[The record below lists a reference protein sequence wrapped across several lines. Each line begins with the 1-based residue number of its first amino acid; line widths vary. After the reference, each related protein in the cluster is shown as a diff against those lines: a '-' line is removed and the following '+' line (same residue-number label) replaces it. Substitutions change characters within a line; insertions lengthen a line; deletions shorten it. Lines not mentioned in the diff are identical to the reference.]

1 MRITIDGTDYT
12 KDVEGLDD
20 FTLTNQLNTSDS
32 STSVAISGTLTF
44 GGKAGDY
51 LHEKFFED
59 PKNSMGERV
68 SVNIYIEC
76 CGITDPIKFYMDHSS
91 VEECDCV
98 ITGTLIKDEDDS
110 ECRAI
115 LRDKIFWKDNGLLD
129 SIPFYDVPYCN
140 DETGFTKILVILYC
154 ILLPILVVL
163 EVIEGIINGIL
174 DVIDFLVFWK
184 NLNWEV
190 DIPSLDNYVDL
201 IHGCGRKHPSPLL
214 RDVLEYNVERCGLKF
229 DSNLLQI
236 GFYKNVLLLMA
247 GMEEGCEDCKYI
259 ENNLLNKTTTQLL
272 NDLKPV
278 WNAEYRIIDGVLYF
292 DQKRRIKEVLKQ
304 NILCNV
310 ESEYRQGNT
319 EESPCYEFETNPPA
333 YIRMQYTTDPIDLAG
348 NKRMDTYRLDD
359 KEPGNYSEIVEW
371 NDPPNEYQKGEQS
384 VIIPFSPPAFIEDG
398 KNDCAVTIFR
408 KLEAPLIEDRNRLV
422 LTNGM
427 SAYPKLILL
436 NKADNTFD
444 VWKQKT
450 GENRRCRFLCTAP
463 IDDINYDIYE
473 YNTFLWTNE
482 NTPEGLYQQ
491 FYKYENPRGEHREI
505 IHLQPFTFAFS
516 CEQLQ
521 MVLKYG
527 VNLVVQ
533 TKYGYGIPQ
542 SIDIDFQATTM
553 TINGVRI

>member
-1 MRITIDGTDYT
+1 MRITIDGTDFT
-12 KDVEGLDD
+12 RDTQGLDE
-20 FTLTNQLNTSDS
+20 FTLTTQLNTTDN
-32 STSVAISGTLTF
+32 STAISISRSLEF
-44 GGKAGDY
+44 GGKAQEY
-51 LHEKFFED
+51 LHSVFFDD
-59 PKNSMGERV
+59 PKASFGNRV

-76 CGITDPIKFYMDHSS
+76 CGITEPIKFYMDHSS
-91 VEECDCV
+91 VELCDCT

-129 SIPFYDVPYCN
+129 SVPFYDVPYCN

-184 NLNWEV
+184 KLKWEV

-201 IHGCGRKHPSPLL
+201 IHGCGRKHPSPLVV
-214 RDVLEYNVERCGLKF
+214 DVLEYNVNRCGLEF
-229 DSNLLQI
+229 DSKLLQV
-236 GFYKNVLLLMA
+236 GFFKNVLLVMA
-247 GMEEGCEDCKYI
+247 QNEEGCESCKYI
-259 ENNLLNKTTTQLL
+259 ENNMLNKTTIQLM

-278 WNAEYRIIDGVLYF
+278 WNADYRIIDGVLYF

-310 ESEYRQGNT
+310 ETEYAQGNAD
-319 EESPCYEFETNPPA
+319 EPPCYEFEVNPPA

-348 NKRMDTYRLDD
+348 NKRMDTYRLDGEE
-359 KEPGNYSEIVEW
+359 KGNYSEIVEW

-408 KLEAPLIEDRNRLV
+408 KLEAPRIEDRNRLV

-427 SAYPKLILL
+427 AAYPKLILL

-450 GENRRCRFLCTAP
+450 GEERRCRFLCTAP
-463 IDDINYDIYE
+463 IDDITYDVHE
-473 YNTFLWTNE
+473 YNTFLWVNE
-482 NTPEGLYQQ
+482 NTYEGLYNQY
-491 FYKYENPRGEHREI
+491 YKYENPRGGEREMI
-505 IHLQPFTFAFS
+505 IMQPFTFGFT

-527 VNLVVQ
+527 VNLAVL

-542 SIDIDFQATTM
+542 GIEIDFAATTM